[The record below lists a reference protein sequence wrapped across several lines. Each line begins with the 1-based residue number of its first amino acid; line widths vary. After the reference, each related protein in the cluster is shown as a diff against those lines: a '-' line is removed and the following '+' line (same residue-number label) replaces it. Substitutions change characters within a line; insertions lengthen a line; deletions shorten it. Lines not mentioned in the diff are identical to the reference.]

1 MIDIFTFVWFD
12 RLTTNGKNLIPVR
25 PELVEGSEHRYCMAK
40 IKKRLDVRVHEL
52 FPEYDEKHIQSW
64 IMQGKVF
71 VDGCKITKPGEQ
83 VADDAKITHSI
94 EEQKFV
100 SRAGLKL
107 EKALDHFK
115 IDVKSL
121 IILDAGISTGGFT
134 DCLFQRGAKKVYGV
148 DVGYGDVH
156 EKIRTDE
163 RLVLLE
169 KTNLRIL
176 ESVGELVDMVTL
188 DLSFIS
194 VLSVIPAVCKVLKKD
209 GTLVVLIKP
218 QFEASKDEIGA
229 GGIVRN
235 DNVRQAIVNVVV
247 KGVEKHGFECD
258 GVIDS
263 PITGTKGN
271 KEFLAYFIRKG

>member
-1 MIDIFTFVWFD
+1 
-12 RLTTNGKNLIPVR
+12 
-25 PELVEGSEHRYCMAK
+25 MAK
-40 IKKRLDVRVHEL
+40 IKKRLDLKLHEL
-52 FPEYDEKHIQSW
+52 LPEYDEKHIQSW

-71 VDGCKITKPGEQ
+71 VDGEKITKPGTI
-83 VADDAKITHSI
+83 VADDANITYTI

-115 IDVKSL
+115 IDVKNL
-121 IILDAGISTGGFT
+121 IVVDAGISTGGFT
-134 DCLFQRGAKKVYGV
+134 DCLLQRGAKKVYGV

-156 EKIRTDE
+156 EKIRKDE

-169 KTNLRIL
+169 KTNLRLL
-176 ESVGELVDMVTL
+176 ESVGESVDLVTL

-194 VLSVIPAVCKVLKKD
+194 VLAVMQTVCKVLKKD
-209 GTLVVLIKP
+209 GKLVVLIKP
-218 QFEASKDEIGA
+218 QFEASKEEIGA
-229 GGIVRN
+229 GGIVRD

-247 KGVEKHGFECD
+247 KGIEQYGFEFV
-258 GVIDS
+258 GVVDS

-271 KEFLAYFIRKG
+271 KEFLAYFLRK

>member
-1 MIDIFTFVWFD
+1 
-12 RLTTNGKNLIPVR
+12 
-25 PELVEGSEHRYCMAK
+25 MAK
-40 IKKRLDVRVHEL
+40 VKKRLDLKLHEL
-52 FPEYDEKHIQSW
+52 LPDYDEKHIHSW

-71 VDGCKITKPGEQ
+71 VDGEKITKPGTI
-83 VADDAKITHSI
+83 VADDANITYTI

-115 IDVKSL
+115 IDVEDL
-121 IILDAGISTGGFT
+121 TVLDAGISTGGFT
-134 DCLFQRGAKKVYGV
+134 DCLLQRGAQKVYGV

-156 EKIRTDE
+156 EKIRKDE

-169 KTNLRIL
+169 KTNLRLL
-176 ESVGELVDMVTL
+176 ESVGEPVDMITL

-194 VLSVIPAVCKVLKKD
+194 VLAVMQTVCKLLKK
-209 GTLVVLIKP
+209 GGKLVVLIKP
-218 QFEASKDEIGA
+218 QFEASKEEIGA
-229 GGIVRN
+229 GGIVRD

-247 KGVEKHGFECD
+247 KGIEQYGFEFV
-258 GVIDS
+258 GVVDS

-271 KEFLAYFIRKG
+271 KEFLAYFLRK

>member
-1 MIDIFTFVWFD
+1 
-12 RLTTNGKNLIPVR
+12 
-25 PELVEGSEHRYCMAK
+25 MAK
-40 IKKRLDVRVHEL
+40 IKKRLDVKLHEL
-52 FPEYDEKHIQSW
+52 LPEYDEKHIQSW

-71 VDGCKITKPGEQ
+71 VDGEKITKPGSI
-83 VADDAKITHSI
+83 VLDDSKITYTI

-115 IDVKSL
+115 IDVKNL
-121 IILDAGISTGGFT
+121 TVLDAGISTGGFT
-134 DCLFQRGAKKVYGV
+134 DCLLQRGAKKVYGV

-163 RLVLLE
+163 RLILLE
-169 KTNLRIL
+169 KTNMRLL
-176 ESVGELVDMVTL
+176 ESVGEPVDMVTL

-194 VLSVIPAVCKVLKKD
+194 VLSVMPAVCKVLKKD
-209 GTLVVLIKP
+209 GKLVVLIKP

-229 GGIVRN
+229 GGIVRD

-247 KGVEKHGFECD
+247 KGIENYSFECV

-271 KEFLAYFIRKG
+271 KELVAYFLRH